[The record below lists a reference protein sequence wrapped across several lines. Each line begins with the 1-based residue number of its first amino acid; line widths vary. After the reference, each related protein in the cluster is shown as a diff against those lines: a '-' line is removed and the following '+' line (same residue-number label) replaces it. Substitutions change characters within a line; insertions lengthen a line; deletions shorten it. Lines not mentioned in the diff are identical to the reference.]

1 MRSEKSDGSRRICR
15 CVGWRG
21 LLSGVRIGG
30 GTGLAALLMF
40 GAGAMLGRAQ
50 NAGGSPQAGQ
60 RVRTGRINYQGVTA
74 PPGLPD
80 DRDALWIA
88 EEDYIKEALPPGAE
102 KYASVD
108 GIAIKKT
115 EEEIVAISKKS
126 RNDGNQFWGRI
137 AGTAYDHLTSDYMED
152 RFKKL
157 GLETRRIENDLPPQW
172 FPTSWDVQLIV
183 GGKSVPL
190 KSAFPIGNSIGTT
203 NGVVEAEPVWVG
215 LGTAADFQGRD
226 VKGKAVF
233 IYSWPTDG
241 GVYTSSAWTGALQR
255 ALDSGAASVF
265 IVQGF
270 PGNMQSMLFG
280 NHGGQAAMG
289 PLTAVP
295 AMSVSHDEGNA
306 VRQAI
311 EDGASLKVRMRLDVK
326 IVSALKTNIVL
337 GTLPGQSDES
347 IVVLAHHDAYFD
359 GALDNAS
366 GMATMLEIARYYAAI
381 PTLQRR
387 RTMVFIDSPTH
398 HSPGVVGGVWMRL
411 NMKDFFSKVVLI
423 ANCEH
428 TSQTQIYFVNDGL
441 MTADTVSARR
451 WYASGSD
458 AFKKLVPETF
468 REFGVAVHKLPE
480 ATPGGDL
487 SQFYFTAPSFHIIDN
502 ILNHT
507 TADTIDWTPAS
518 AMATVTRAYLKIF
531 DSANEMT
538 AKEIAGDFHP
548 TFPPPR

>member
-1 MRSEKSDGSRRICR
+1 MRSEKSAGSRRIYR
-15 CVGWRG
+15 FVGQRG
-21 LLSGVRIGG
+21 LLSGVRIGVA
-30 GTGLAALLMF
+30 TSLVALLMF
-40 GAGAMLGRAQ
+40 GAGAILGRAQ
-50 NAGGSPQAGQ
+50 NAGGSVPAGQ
-60 RVRTGRINYQGVTA
+60 RIRAGRINYQGVTA
-74 PPGLPD
+74 TPGLPD
-80 DRDALWIA
+80 DRDALLIA
-88 EEDYIKEALPPGAE
+88 EADYIRAALPPGAE
-102 KYASVD
+102 KYATVD
-108 GIAIKKT
+108 GMAIKKT
-115 EEEIVAISKKS
+115 EEEIVAISEKS

-137 AGTAYDHLTSDYMED
+137 SGTAYDHLTSDYIED

-157 GLETRRIENDLPPQW
+157 GLETRRIENELPPQW
-172 FPTSWDVQLIV
+172 FPTAWDVQLIV
-183 GGKSVPL
+183 GEKTIPL
-190 KSAFPIGNSIGTT
+190 ESAFLIGNSIGLT
-203 NGVVEAEPVWVG
+203 NGPVEAEVVWVG
-215 LGTAADFQGRD
+215 LGTAAGFKGRD
-226 VKGKAVF
+226 VKGEAVF
-233 IYSWPTDG
+233 VYSWPTDG

-255 ALDSGAASVF
+255 SLDWGAASVLV
-265 IVQGF
+265 VQGF
-270 PGNMQSMLFG
+270 PGNMQSLMFG

-311 EDGASLKVRMRLDVK
+311 EDSASPKVRLRLDVK
-326 IVSALKTNIVL
+326 ILSGLKTNIVL
-337 GTLPGQSDES
+337 GTLPGQSDEN
-347 IVVLAHHDAYFD
+347 IVVLAHHDSYFD
-359 GALDNAS
+359 GALGNAS

-381 PTLQRR
+381 PKLQRR
-387 RTMVFIDSPTH
+387 RTMVFSDSPTH
-398 HSPGVVGGVWMRL
+398 HSPGGFGVWMRL
-411 NMKDFFSKVVLI
+411 NMKDFMLKVVLI

-507 TADTIDWTPAS
+507 TTDTVDRKPAS
-518 AMATVTRAYLKIF
+518 AMATVTRAYLNIF
-531 DSANEMT
+531 NSVNEMT